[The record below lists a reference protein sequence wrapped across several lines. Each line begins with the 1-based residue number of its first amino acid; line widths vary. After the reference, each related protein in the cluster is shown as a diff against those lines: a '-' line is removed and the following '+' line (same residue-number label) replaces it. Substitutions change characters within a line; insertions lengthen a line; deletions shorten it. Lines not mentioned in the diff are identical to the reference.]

1 MNLALVIAGLVVV
14 LDQLTKYAVVQLLP
28 YLSSRPV
35 IPGVFYFTHVRNVGA
50 AFGLFAEQRVLFIV
64 AFVLITV
71 AFFVFRSELRQLGML
86 ALVAS
91 GLVLGGALGNAIDR
105 VWLGYVVDF
114 FDFKVWPVFN
124 VADSAIVVGS
134 ILLAFCVMRADGK

>member
-1 MNLALVIAGLVVV
+1 MNIALVIAGLVVV

-28 YLSSRPV
+28 YLNSRPV
-35 IPGVFYFTHVRNVGA
+35 IPGVFYLTHVRNVGA
-50 AFGLFAEQRVLFIV
+50 AFGLFAEQRILFMV
-64 AFVLITV
+64 AVVFITA
-71 AFFVFRSELRQLGML
+71 AFFFFRSELRRLGTI

-105 VWLGYVVDF
+105 VRLGYVVDF

-134 ILLAFCVMRADGK
+134 LLLAFCVIRADGK

>member
-1 MNLALVIAGLVVV
+1 MSLALVIAGLVVF

-28 YLSSRPV
+28 YLDSHPV
-35 IPGVFYFTHVRNVGA
+35 IPGVFYLTHVRNVGA
-50 AFGLFAEQRVLFIV
+50 AFGLFAKQRVLFMV
-64 AFVLITV
+64 AVVLITV
-71 AFFVFRSELRQLGML
+71 AFFVLRNELKRLGTL

-105 VWLGYVVDF
+105 VRLGYVVDF
-114 FDFKVWPVFN
+114 FDFRVWPVFN

-134 ILLAFCVMRADGK
+134 LVLAFCVIRADGK